1 MFWAHIIPPQ
11 KKKGNLSIAKLERA
25 VPHSGS
31 VRALIV
37 TEKQFA
43 SMKILCGSPAI
54 KNEKKKSFLQSPFF
68 KGDFFAKKALR
79 FKLSQGYI
87 SKALY
92 HSEEF

>member
-54 KNEKKKSFLQSPFF
+54 KNEKKEK
-68 KGDFFAKKALR
+68 FFAITL
-79 FKLSQGYI
+79 F
-87 SKALY
+87 
-92 HSEEF
+92 

>member
-54 KNEKKKSFLQSPFF
+54 KNEKKT
-68 KGDFFAKKALR
+68 LR